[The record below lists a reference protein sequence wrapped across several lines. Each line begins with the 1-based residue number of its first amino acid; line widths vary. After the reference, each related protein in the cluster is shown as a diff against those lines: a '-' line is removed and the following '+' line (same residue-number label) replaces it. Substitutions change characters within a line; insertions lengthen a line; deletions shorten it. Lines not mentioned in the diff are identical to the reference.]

1 MATPFVSDSYTLFR
15 LGATIPVEGCS
26 PFTILLT
33 GQNYALSLELTI
45 TD

>member
-1 MATPFVSDSYTLFR
+1 
-15 LGATIPVEGCS
+15 VEGCS